1 MFKSVIIREDFD
13 CVYSL
18 KGTLRIIPHYKF
30 SRTFPKLNIST
41 QSLLEIWQMLDANVC
56 YLFILSGGKW

>member
-18 KGTLRIIPHYKF
+18 KGTLRIIPYYRI

-41 QSLLEIWQMLDANVC
+41 QSLLEITQMLGANVC
-56 YLFILSGGKW
+56 QLRPIYLF